1 VDALGG
7 VMPLVPS
14 EVPVHDEPG
23 RRDAVAVRPQG
34 TDQLVVDGDVAHGRS
49 VAAKGALTVG

>member
-1 VDALGG
+1 
-7 VMPLVPS
+7 MPLVPA
-14 EVPVHDEPG
+14 EVPVDDEPG

-49 VAAKGALTVG
+49 VAAKGALTVGEPNLK